1 MHTAPNEKLN
11 ALLVSRETS
20 PIATGMRLCEL
31 LKRPQL
37 SYASLAPFDPE
48 RPDLPAQV
56 CEQVEITIKYEGYI
70 KKVEREADKMLKNE
84 EKQIPLDIDYDKV
97 PNLASEA
104 RQKLKEVRPLN
115 IAQAIRISG
124 VNPADISI
132 LLVYLRKFYN
142 V

>member
-1 MHTAPNEKLN
+1 MRLTPVGYEIGLIGAERWAAFLKKRELVEGEIRRLRAVHTAPNEKLN

-56 CEQVEITIKYEGYI
+56 CEQVEITIKYEG
-70 KKVEREADKMLKNE
+70 
-84 EKQIPLDIDYDKV
+84 
-97 PNLASEA
+97 
-104 RQKLKEVRPLN
+104 
-115 IAQAIRISG
+115 
-124 VNPADISI
+124 
-132 LLVYLRKFYN
+132 
-142 V
+142 